1 MNPISVNYSDQK
13 LRILVEEYIAMQ
25 RSEFSF
31 KSVRTY
37 ILYRAM
43 EEERT
48 ASNGL
53 FESNQLEQKDG
64 ARVSDILKKIIAEGR
79 IATNTDT
86 LEPVIDNTSFVKT
99 KELFTTHT

>member
-1 MNPISVNYSDQK
+1 MNVISINYTEK
-13 LRILVEEYIAMQ
+13 ELRILVEEFIAMQ
-25 RSEFSF
+25 RSEFTF
-31 KSVRTY
+31 KGVCSY

-86 LEPVIDNTSFVKT
+86 LEPVGDNTSFVKT
-99 KELFTTHT
+99 KE

>member
-1 MNPISVNYSDQK
+1 M
-13 LRILVEEYIAMQ
+13 VEEFIAMQ
-25 RSEFSF
+25 RSEFTF
-31 KSVRTY
+31 KDVCSY

-64 ARVSDILKKIIAEGR
+64 ARVSDILKKIIVEGR

-86 LEPVIDNTSFVKT
+86 LEPVVDNTSFVKT
-99 KELFTTHT
+99 KE